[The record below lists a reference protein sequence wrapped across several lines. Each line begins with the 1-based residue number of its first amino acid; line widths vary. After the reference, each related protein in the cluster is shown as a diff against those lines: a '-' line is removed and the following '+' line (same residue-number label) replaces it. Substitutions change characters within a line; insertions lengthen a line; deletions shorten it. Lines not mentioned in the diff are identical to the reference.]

1 MSDYTI
7 QIDEEKAARKLS
19 WREKCA
25 IKILMLLFCIVYP
38 ARYQHELEKV
48 FRELF
53 EGFTN

>member
-38 ARYQHELEKV
+38 ARYQHELDKV